1 MAAHSALAKAP
12 HDAPEDIRET
22 VQSVTGLIATTLC
35 GLHRVNDHFVHMN
48 ATLGDDGYIDVEV
61 TRVYFDCE
69 NVAVRM
75 LLHPTGPVLVPPHSV
90 AKIGS
95 GSRSVA

>member
-1 MAAHSALAKAP
+1 MAAHSALAEAP
-12 HDAPEDIRET
+12 HDAPTNTRQT
-22 VQSVTGLIATTLC
+22 VQSVAELIAATLC
-35 GLHRVNDHFVHMN
+35 GLHRVNDHFVYMN

-61 TRVYFDCE
+61 TRVYFDGE
-69 NVAVRM
+69 NAAVRV
-75 LLHPTGPVLVPPHSV
+75 LLHPTGPVLVTPHSV